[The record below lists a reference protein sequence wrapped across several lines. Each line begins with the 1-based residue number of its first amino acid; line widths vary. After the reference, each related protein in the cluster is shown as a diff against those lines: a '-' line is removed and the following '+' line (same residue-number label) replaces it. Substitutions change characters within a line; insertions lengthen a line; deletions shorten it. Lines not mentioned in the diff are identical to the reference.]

1 MPRERPV
8 LTARWT
14 ELLVLNFRV
23 PQQVLAAVTPPGTE
37 PDLYDGQSYLSIVG
51 FRFHGT
57 RLFGLPI
64 PGHTSFIEINLRY
77 YVRRYPG
84 GTDNLRGTDN
94 LVRPRV
100 FNDGQDCPS
109 HVVGSAWRR
118 GVVFVKEI
126 APRRAIGAAANW
138 LYNENYITR
147 PMRAGHHIADTRLAL
162 GDRLEY
168 AWRTNTIPLP
178 FREGPGEGSARRAQA
193 AHWNHLSARIA
204 APLKP
209 PVAGSF
215 EEFIIENYWGYVR
228 GRDGRTREY
237 QVSHDPW
244 RVAPVADVEWNCD
257 LAATYDAPFAEYLAA
272 PPASALVAD
281 GSPIKL
287 FRGRCI

>member
-1 MPRERPV
+1 MRRERPV

-23 PQQVLAAVTPPGTE
+23 PRELLTPFAPRGTE
-37 PDLYDGQSYLSIVG
+37 PDLYDGQAYLSIVG

-64 PGHTSFIEINLRY
+64 PGHTRFIEVNLRF
-77 YVRRYPG
+77 YVRRFVDG
-84 GTDNLRGTDN
+84 G
-94 LVRPRV
+94 P
-100 FNDGQDCPS
+100 
-109 HVVGSAWRR
+109 RR

-126 APRRAIGAAANW
+126 APRRAIALTANW

-147 PMRAGHHIADTRLAL
+147 PMRARHHTDNGVLSPGDSIEYSWQTRSAPS
-162 GDRLEY
+162 DCSR
-168 AWRTNTIPLP
+168 PLRGQP
-178 FREGPGEGSARRAQA
+178 SSHR
-193 AHWNHLSARIA
+193 WNHLAARIA
-204 APLKP
+204 APLHLP
-209 PVAGSF
+209 APGTL

-244 RVAPVADVEWNCD
+244 RVAPADEVEWNCD
-257 LAATYDAPFAEYLAA
+257 LAATYDAPLAEFLAT
-272 PPASALVAD
+272 PPTSALVAD
-281 GSPIKL
+281 GSPIQL

>member
-1 MPRERPV
+1 MRRERPL

-23 PQQVLAAVTPPGTE
+23 PRELLAPLVPPGIE
-37 PDLYDGQSYLSIVG
+37 PDLYDGQAYLSIVG

-64 PGHTSFIEINLRY
+64 PGHTRFVEINLRY
-77 YVRRYPG
+77 YVRR
-84 GTDNLRGTDN
+84 
-94 LVRPRV
+94 
-100 FNDGQDCPS
+100 FADGRL
-109 HVVGSAWRR
+109 RR

-126 APRRAIGAAANW
+126 APRRAIGLTANW

-147 PMRAGHHIADTRLAL
+147 PMRAGHHIANTHLSA

-168 AWRTNTIPLP
+168 AWRSRTIPLHFREGPVEGSTKLPLP
-178 FREGPGEGSARRAQA
+178 FREGSTRRA
-193 AHWNHLSARIA
+193 HSGYWNHLSARIA
-204 APLKP
+204 APLQLPKR
-209 PVAGSF
+209 GSF

-228 GRDGRTREY
+228 GRDGHTREY
-237 QVSHDPW
+237 QVLHDPW
-244 RVAPVADVEWNCD
+244 RVAPADEVEWNCD
-257 LAATYDAPFAEYLAA
+257 LAATYDPPFAEYLAA

-281 GSPIKL
+281 GSPIQL